1 MVDEYK
7 DRLKEAMADA
17 KVSRQQLADAL
28 GISYQAVRKVLL
40 GESTGF
46 ELVNHNAACTFLG
59 VHSAWLL
66 DGTPPKSL
74 AVGPKIAPLPHRSP
88 SFGGAVAQDMSQ
100 ARPIVELPRYKWEQL
115 MTADLSQPFELV
127 VEDDALAP
135 EIFKGCIA
143 RFDSGRQPAPGRP
156 VLVRDASG
164 RHYLRDYQAGASGR
178 WQAVARARGFAPL
191 DSEADGLQLVA
202 VMKGYDWP

>member
-1 MVDEYK
+1 
-7 DRLKEAMADA
+7 
-17 KVSRQQLADAL
+17 
-28 GISYQAVRKVLL
+28 
-40 GESTGF
+40 
-46 ELVNHNAACTFLG
+46 
-59 VHSAWLL
+59 
-66 DGTPPKSL
+66 
-74 AVGPKIAPLPHRSP
+74 
-88 SFGGAVAQDMSQ
+88 
-100 ARPIVELPRYKWEQL
+100 

-143 RFDSGRQPAPGRP
+143 RFDPAREPAPGRP

-164 RHYLRDYQAGASGR
+164 RPYLRDYQTGPAGR

-202 VMKGYDWP
+202 VMKGFDWP